1 MIDLVMGCRFDGR
14 DKVFRI
20 IGAQAFRQFFL
31 SVNLVTDKL
40 AILCSKAAEIDIDRN
55 SQSLYFIVS
64 ILRLYLVNT
73 GHKTLSYLTLVII
86 HEFPDLTWL
95 KRQITDGFSNR
106 LGWGNLPLDTEGF
119 PSVII
124 HTKVRECFRP
134 DIKGPF
140 SFFLNIRGNSFCSVD
155 RQTTS
160 IDEANYFISN
170 RSQLYTLQVKEN
182 SGGTETFNIHFGEFF
197 CESVLNSLVT
207 PADRILDAGTEKQL
221 SPFSFFNQLHRR
233 DATFNTLI
241 RAILTS
247 HIETG
252 LSKLRFE
259 EHLTS
264 LLSYHLQQHRNFAE
278 IVNSLPP
285 VRKATRVE
293 LYKRLSRA
301 MDVLRSGFCG
311 EISLDQ
317 LAAEASLSKYHF
329 LRLFRTAYGLSPYQY
344 IQHLRIEKAR
354 ILLADSVISI
364 MDLAGLLGF
373 DNSQSFS
380 RLFYQRVGLY
390 PTQYRLRS
398 K

>member
-1 MIDLVMGCRFDGR
+1 MIL
-14 DKVFRI
+14 
-20 IGAQAFRQFFL
+20 
-31 SVNLVTDKL
+31 
-40 AILCSKAAEIDIDRN
+40 
-55 SQSLYFIVS
+55 
-64 ILRLYLVNT
+64 
-73 GHKTLSYLTLVII
+73 

-95 KRQITDGFSNR
+95 KSQIAQGFSNR

-155 RQTTS
+155 RQTTR
-160 IDEANYFISN
+160 IDEDNYFVSN
-170 RSQLYTLQVKEN
+170 RSQLYTLRMGGN

-197 CESVLNSLVT
+197 SESVLNSLVT
-207 PADRILDAGTEKQL
+207 PADKILDAGTEKQL
-221 SPFSFFNQLHRR
+221 SPISFFNQLHHR
-233 DATFNTLI
+233 DATFNALI

-247 HIETG
+247 HKEKG
-252 LSKLRFE
+252 HNKLRFE
-259 EHLTS
+259 EQMTS
-264 LLSYHLQQHRNFAE
+264 LLSYHLQQHRHIAKTVDN
-278 IVNSLPP
+278 LPP

-301 MDVLRSGFCG
+301 MDVLRCGFCG

-329 LRLFRTAYGLSPYQY
+329 LRLFRTTYGLSPYQY

-354 ILLADSVISI
+354 VLLADSDLSI
-364 MDLAGLLGF
+364 TDLAGLLGF

-380 RLFYQRVGLY
+380 RLFSQRMGLY

>member
-1 MIDLVMGCRFDGR
+1 MIF
-14 DKVFRI
+14 
-20 IGAQAFRQFFL
+20 
-31 SVNLVTDKL
+31 
-40 AILCSKAAEIDIDRN
+40 
-55 SQSLYFIVS
+55 
-64 ILRLYLVNT
+64 
-73 GHKTLSYLTLVII
+73 

-95 KRQITDGFSNR
+95 KSQVAQGFSNR

-124 HTKVRECFRP
+124 QTKIRECFRP
-134 DIKGPF
+134 DIKGPL
-140 SFFLNIRGNSFCSVD
+140 SFFLNIRGNSLCTVD
-155 RQTTS
+155 RQTTH
-160 IDEANYFISN
+160 IDVENYFVSN
-170 RSQLYTLQVKEN
+170 RSQSYTLQVEED
-182 SGGTETFNIHFGEFF
+182 SGGAETFNIHFGDFF

-207 PADRILDAGTEKQL
+207 PVDRILDAGTGKQL
-221 SPFSFFNQLHRR
+221 SPISFFNQLHHR
-233 DATFNTLI
+233 DATFNALI
-241 RAILTS
+241 RAILS
-247 HIETG
+247 SYHETG
-252 LSKLRFE
+252 HNKLRFE
-259 EHLTS
+259 EQMTA
-264 LLSYHLQQHRNFAE
+264 LLSYHLQQHRR
-278 IVNSLPP
+278 ITGTVNNLPP

-317 LAAEASLSKYHF
+317 LAAEANLSKYHF
-329 LRLFRTAYGLSPYQY
+329 LRLFGTTYGLSPYQY

-354 ILLADSVISI
+354 HLLANSTISI
-364 MDLAGLLGF
+364 MDLSMFLGF

>member
-1 MIDLVMGCRFDGR
+1 V
-14 DKVFRI
+14 
-20 IGAQAFRQFFL
+20 
-31 SVNLVTDKL
+31 
-40 AILCSKAAEIDIDRN
+40 IL
-55 SQSLYFIVS
+55 
-64 ILRLYLVNT
+64 
-73 GHKTLSYLTLVII
+73 

-95 KRQITDGFSNR
+95 KSQITHGFSNR

-155 RQTTS
+155 RQTTL
-160 IDEANYFISN
+160 IDDDSYFVSN
-170 RSQLYTLQVKEN
+170 RSQLYTLRVEEN

-197 CESVLNSLVT
+197 CGSVLNSLVT
-207 PADRILDAGTEKQL
+207 PADRILDAGIEKQL
-221 SPFSFFNQLHRR
+221 SPFLFFNQLHRR
-233 DATFNTLI
+233 DTTFNTLI
-241 RAILTS
+241 RAIMTS
-247 HIETG
+247 YKKTG
-252 LSKLRFE
+252 FNKLRFE
-259 EHLTS
+259 EQLTA
-264 LLSYHLQQHRNFAE
+264 LLSYHLQQHRHIAE
-278 IVNSLPP
+278 MVSNLPP

-317 LAAEASLSKYHF
+317 LAAEACLSKYHF
-329 LRLFRTAYGLSPYQY
+329 LRLFRMAYGLSPYQY
-344 IQHLRIEKAR
+344 IQHLRLEKAR
-354 ILLADSVISI
+354 ALLADSVIPI

-380 RLFYQRVGLY
+380 RLFYQRMGLY

>member
-1 MIDLVMGCRFDGR
+1 
-14 DKVFRI
+14 
-20 IGAQAFRQFFL
+20 
-31 SVNLVTDKL
+31 
-40 AILCSKAAEIDIDRN
+40 
-55 SQSLYFIVS
+55 
-64 ILRLYLVNT
+64 
-73 GHKTLSYLTLVII
+73 VIF

-95 KRQITDGFSNR
+95 KRQIAHGFSNR

-124 HTKVRECFRP
+124 HTKVRECWRP

-155 RQTTS
+155 RQTTR
-160 IDEANYFISN
+160 IDEDNYFVSN
-170 RSQLYTLQVKEN
+170 RFQLYTLRVEEN

-197 CESVLNSLVT
+197 CESVFNSLVT

-241 RAILTS
+241 RAIMTS
-247 HIETG
+247 YKETG
-252 LSKLRFE
+252 FDKLRFE
-259 EHLTS
+259 EQLTA
-264 LLSYHLQQHRNFAE
+264 LLSHHLQQHRNIAE
-278 IVNSLPP
+278 IVNNLPP

-301 MDVLRSGFCG
+301 MDVLRSGFFG

-317 LAAEASLSKYHF
+317 LAAEACLSKYHF
-329 LRLFRTAYGLSPYQY
+329 LRLFRMAYGLSPYQY
-344 IQHLRIEKAR
+344 IQHLRLEKAR
-354 ILLADSVISI
+354 VLLSDSVIPI
-364 MDLAGLLGF
+364 TDLAGLLGF

-380 RLFYQRVGLY
+380 RLFYQRMGLY